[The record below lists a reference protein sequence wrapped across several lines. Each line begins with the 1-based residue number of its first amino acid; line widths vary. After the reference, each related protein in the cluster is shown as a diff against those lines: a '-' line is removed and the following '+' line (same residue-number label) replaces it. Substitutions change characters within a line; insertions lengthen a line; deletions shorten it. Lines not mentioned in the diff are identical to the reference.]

1 MDRDTKE
8 FITKLIEN
16 NSINSNEE
24 ISTQREKRQTI
35 SLVSY
40 VVSDDDSDVD
50 IFAGDNCDDLDY
62 FPSKTEYDSDELDI
76 SLEDVSFNKRKKR
89 V

>member
-8 FITKLIEN
+8 FINKLIEN
-16 NSINSNEE
+16 NPINSNEK

-50 IFAGDNCDDLDY
+50 IFAGDDCDDLDY
-62 FPSKTEYDSDELDI
+62 IPLKTEYDSDELDI
-76 SLEDVSFNKRKKR
+76 PFEDVSFNKRKKK